1 MISRESV
8 VITGV
13 IFGLFG
19 IFSDKLSDNLSIAFC
34 AICLA
39 LIFVYFIDFW
49 VDLIKRW
56 INKNE

>member
-8 VITGV
+8 VIVGV

-19 IFSDKLSDNLSIAFC
+19 IFSDKLSDNLSMAFC
-34 AICLA
+34 TICLA
-39 LIFVYFIDFW
+39 LILVYYVDFL